1 VTVIKRQKQDSAK
14 DFVQALDELRE
25 LLVGQGENEAGDF
38 LKDASVALKKIATQE
53 SAAGAKNVQDWAN
66 KVRKAFTSEEFEL
79 ESYILEK
86 VDPAKWGPSEELS
99 MAASRVLNLSK
110 RLTV

>member
-1 VTVIKRQKQDSAK
+1 MTVIKRQKQDSAK
-14 DFVQALDELRE
+14 DFIQALDELSE
-25 LLVGQGENEAGDF
+25 LLVGQGESEAGDF
-38 LKDASVALKKIATQE
+38 LKEASGALKKLASEDPAT
-53 SAAGAKNVQDWAN
+53 GLKKLQDWAV
-66 KVRKAFTSEEFEL
+66 KVRKAFGSGDFEL